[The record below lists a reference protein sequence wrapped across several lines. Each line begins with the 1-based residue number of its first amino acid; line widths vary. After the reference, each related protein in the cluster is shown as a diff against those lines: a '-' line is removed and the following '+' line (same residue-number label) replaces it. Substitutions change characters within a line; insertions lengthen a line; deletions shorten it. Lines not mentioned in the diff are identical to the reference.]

1 MGHSSIV
8 SLDKKKTPFNSFVA
22 PGWKEER
29 AWERGLLSVMPR
41 FPALAWLRF
50 TPSKNVY
57 VFLICL
63 FYPDDTSKDIYT
75 THHFDNFHLSFD
87 PKLVHEGLQVFL
99 HLNTVVFELC
109 FQLSQEKLR
118 FKYD

>member
-1 MGHSSIV
+1 MERRE
-8 SLDKKKTPFNSFVA
+8 SLGTKSPVCHGCMRHGFWLHA
-22 PGWKEER
+22 
-29 AWERGLLSVMPR
+29 LSE
-41 FPALAWLRF
+41 LACLRF

-99 HLNTVVFELC
+99 HLNTVVFKLC

>member
-1 MGHSSIV
+1 MERRE
-8 SLDKKKTPFNSFVA
+8 SLGTRSPVCH
-22 PGWKEER
+22 GWLH
-29 AWERGLLSVMPR
+29 ALS
-41 FPALAWLRF
+41 ALACLRF

-57 VFLICL
+57 VFQICL